1 MPRLS
6 KHQRELLE
14 GAITEEKGKFTVSYA
29 EKFYSTKQQ
38 AKESIESLEKDGFL
52 DRDTHGVFKVES
64 LPEEV
69 YDKVEEDIQMLENAK
84 KAAETQEETGLIEQL
99 KQKINKLR

>member
-14 GAITEEKGKFTVSYA
+14 GAITEEHGKFTVSYA
-29 EKFYSTKQQ
+29 EKFYSTRTQ
-38 AKESIESLEKDGFL
+38 AKESIESLLEDGFL

-69 YDKVEEDIQMLENAK
+69 YDKVEKDIQRLEDAK
-84 KAAETQEETGLIEQL
+84 KATEQEPETGIIQRL
-99 KQKINKLR
+99 KDKIHDFR